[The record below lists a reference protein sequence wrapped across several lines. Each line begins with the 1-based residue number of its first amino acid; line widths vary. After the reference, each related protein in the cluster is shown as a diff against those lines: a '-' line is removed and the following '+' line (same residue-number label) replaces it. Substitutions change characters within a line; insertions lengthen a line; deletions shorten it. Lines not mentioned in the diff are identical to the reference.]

1 MNKFIGVLLILVL
14 AASCKNETEPIVK
27 ITTEYGDIKIR
38 LYDKTPKHRDNFL
51 KLVDEKFYDGL
62 LFHRVINHFMIQG
75 GDPTGTGMGGPGYA
89 IAGEFSDNG
98 YDNDLKHTR
107 GVISMAR
114 SRAYDSAG
122 SQFFIMV
129 EEAPHLDGQ
138 YAAFGKVIEGMDVVD
153 AIVSVPRNMNDKP
166 NEDQTIKTVT
176 IDTFDIEYPD
186 PVTFDHNA

>member
-75 GDPTGTGMGGPGYA
+75 GDPTSKNAGPDVMLGEGDVDYRIEAEFVPEYSTRKECLRLPEKGMIP
-89 IAGEFSDNG
+89 IRNVSLAGHS
-98 YDNDLKHTR
+98 
-107 GVISMAR
+107 
-114 SRAYDSAG
+114 
-122 SQFFIMV
+122 FILFK
-129 EEAPHLDGQ
+129 ERCIL
-138 YAAFGKVIEGMDVVD
+138 
-153 AIVSVPRNMNDKP
+153 RNS
-166 NEDQTIKTVT
+166 
-176 IDTFDIEYPD
+176 
-186 PVTFDHNA
+186 

>member
-75 GDPTGTGMGGPGYA
+75 GDPTSKNAGP
-89 IAGEFSDNG
+89 
-98 YDNDLKHTR
+98 
-107 GVISMAR
+107 
-114 SRAYDSAG
+114 
-122 SQFFIMV
+122 
-129 EEAPHLDGQ
+129 
-138 YAAFGKVIEGMDVVD
+138 DV
-153 AIVSVPRNMNDKP
+153 
-166 NEDQTIKTVT
+166 
-176 IDTFDIEYPD
+176 
-186 PVTFDHNA
+186 